1 MGQGSRPVL
10 VRSFEDKAVLAGKR
24 TLLWLGDHPTP
35 ANVSSAAAADWDL
48 TIGKIDKPLGPQFKQ
63 AKLVLIGANGSAT
76 DPRWLDGVLGEL
88 DRTSVVGVFLLRDDA
103 RAAWSLLANRMGNF
117 LCVSE
122 GATAGE
128 LAAKLAAA
136 GALQR
141 GIENLCAE
149 LSTSRTMGSDGTQ
162 DIEEEMRLASRL
174 QRDFLPKQ
182 LPEVGGLRFG
192 ALYKPA
198 GWVSGDIYDIMRL
211 DETHLGFYVADVVG
225 HGMPAALLTMFIK
238 KALLTKRIAG
248 RTYEIVSPAASL
260 AALNNDICEQDLSS
274 CQFCTAVYCVMDAEN
289 LMLTYSRAGHPEPI
303 ILRAA
308 GTVDMRRTPG
318 SLLGIFPG
326 EKFYPTDV
334 KLCRGDRLLLY
345 SDGAECGLFGQRR
358 CNEEQIRQGAI
369 ALAGLSLDE
378 MFAQISAR
386 INADRAAN
394 GAEDDVTVVVMDVG

>member
-1 MGQGSRPVL
+1 
-10 VRSFEDKAVLAGKR
+10 
-24 TLLWLGDHPTP
+24 
-35 ANVSSAAAADWDL
+35 
-48 TIGKIDKPLGPQFKQ
+48 
-63 AKLVLIGANGSAT
+63 
-76 DPRWLDGVLGEL
+76 
-88 DRTSVVGVFLLRDDA
+88 
-103 RAAWSLLANRMGNF
+103 
-117 LCVSE
+117 
-122 GATAGE
+122 
-128 LAAKLAAA
+128 
-136 GALQR
+136 
-141 GIENLCAE
+141 
-149 LSTSRTMGSDGTQ
+149 
-162 DIEEEMRLASRL
+162 
-174 QRDFLPKQ
+174 
-182 LPEVGGLRFG
+182 
-192 ALYKPA
+192 LYKPA

-225 HGMPAALLTMFIK
+225 HGMPAALFTMFIK

-274 CQFCTAVYCVMDAEN
+274 CQFCTAVYCVMDAES

-308 GTVDMRRTPG
+308 GTVEMRRTPG

-345 SDGAECGLFGQRR
+345 SDGAECGLFGRHR
-358 CNEEQIRQGAI
+358 CNEEQIRQGAV